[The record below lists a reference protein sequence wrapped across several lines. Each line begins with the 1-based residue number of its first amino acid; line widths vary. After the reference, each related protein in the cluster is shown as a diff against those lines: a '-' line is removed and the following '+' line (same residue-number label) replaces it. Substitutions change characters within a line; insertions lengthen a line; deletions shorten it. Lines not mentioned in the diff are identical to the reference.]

1 MHCPLGEINLET
13 KQESC
18 MSPPCQA
25 SEVSEIGN
33 GDDAAS
39 AEEATPA
46 VREHNLYVKHLEP
59 SFDTLALRSL
69 FGVRPAQPLSGAR
82 IAEGSRPRV

>member
-1 MHCPLGEINLET
+1 
-13 KQESC
+13 

-25 SEVSEIGN
+25 GEISEIGN

-39 AEEATPA
+39 AEEAMPS

-59 SFDTLALRSL
+59 SFDTLALRNL
-69 FGVRPAQPLSGAR
+69 FGVQSAQPLSGAR
-82 IAEGSRPRV
+82 IAKGSRPRVWTCCA